1 MKQSIIELAF
11 INQIQNGV
19 LSEQTKIEEDRN
31 WSKIDDQV
39 KKLVT
44 EEVYR
49 LVMEIE
55 ELLSEEAAVGI
66 ERAYRVGFEDGV
78 SISNQ
83 IKALN

>member
-1 MKQSIIELAF
+1 MKQSIIKLAF
-11 INQIQNGV
+11 INQVQNGA
-19 LSEQTKIEEDRN
+19 LSKQIKFEDDRN

-44 EEVYR
+44 KEVYR
-49 LVMEIE
+49 LVLEIE
-55 ELLSEEAAVGI
+55 ELLSEEATAEI